1 MPVHEF
7 KVEMT
12 CSGCANSVERVLNK
26 LGAEKVE
33 KINIDLDSKTVL
45 VTSSLTADEL
55 LETIK
60 KTGKATQYVGVKE

>member
-7 KVEMT
+7 RVEMT
-12 CSGCANSVERVLNK
+12 CSGCSNSVERVLNK

-33 KINIDLDSKTVL
+33 KVSIDLDSKTVL
-45 VTSSLTADEL
+45 VTSNLTSEEL